1 MKKYSDY
8 QPHPVDTST
17 VRLPEE
23 LLALTELMASH
34 THDTWAQGRLSQG
47 WRYGDHRDDVH
58 KLHPDLVPY
67 DELPEEEKE
76 YDRRTALETLKLIH
90 ALGYGLVKRL

>member
-1 MKKYSDY
+1 MKSHNDY
-8 QPHPVDTST
+8 QPHPVDTSA

-34 THDTWAQGRLSQG
+34 AHDTWAQGRLGQG
-47 WRYGDHRDDVH
+47 WRYGAHRDDAR

-76 YDRRTALETLKLIH
+76 YDRQTALETLKLIH
-90 ALGYGLVKRL
+90 ALGYELVKRV